1 MAQINLNQNETRP
14 IIRSTLKPQTPF
26 EHTFTCN
33 TGDVVPAFATIDI
46 IPHDTWKFKPNV
58 MVRLQSPTEHPT
70 IGRAYWMWAAYY
82 TPHIQVWKNWNALMG
97 EVKDAAWVSPTT
109 YTVPKIKITTAI
121 AKGHILDHFGWNTQA
136 TMVNAEL
143 GQLKLRH
150 YLHICNEWL
159 RDQNVEAPI
168 QFYDD
173 ETTVEYS
180 NTGDWT
186 VGGTTY
192 KINRKAD
199 YFSTALPEPQRGE
212 AVTLALGAQAP
223 VIPTSEHANLDK
235 INNNNNYGVTFATGT
250 PWYSGTTQWKEATGS
265 APIGYGAGQSPN
277 NTTSSFMKTVGSGTS
292 TATTGVVPDNLIAD
306 LSESEALTINQ
317 LREDIVMQHIFEL
330 DARAGSRYPE
340 LLYARYGVEV
350 DELELGRP
358 RLLDSEQ
365 GMIGIQQVEQ
375 TSQTSENSAL
385 GDLGGFGYARNEGG
399 WCTHSFKYHG
409 CLMILFWI
417 RTEHKY
423 QFGVP
428 REDMKFDRFDFWHP
442 EMDGE
447 GDQPIYMA
455 EIYATYSNI
464 SQKTNNIWGYQ
475 QRGAEYKF
483 FPSIITGELRSQ
495 YAQTLDSW
503 TYADKYNEQPGL
515 SNEWMKETPE
525 NVDRTIKVT
534 SSVSDQW
541 LVDFSLEMEL
551 TRAMRA
557 YNIPGVDRI

>member
-1 MAQINLNQNETRP
+1 MAQVNLNQNETRP
-14 IIRSTLKPQTPF
+14 IIRSTFKPQTPF

-109 YTVPKIKITTAI
+109 YSVPKITIKTKIE
-121 AKGHILDHFGWNTQA
+121 KGHILDHFGWNTQES
-136 TMVNAEL
+136 MINAQL

-168 QFYDD
+168 NFYDD
-173 ETTVEYS
+173 ETEITYDS
-180 NTGDWT
+180 SADWT
-186 VGGTTY
+186 VGSTCY

-212 AVTLALGAQAP
+212 AVAIS
-223 VIPTSEHANLDK
+223 V
-235 INNNNNYGVTFATGT
+235 GT
-250 PWYSGTTQWKEATGS
+250 S
-265 APIGYGAGQSPN
+265 APIKLTDGNYRTKIVQSDGTELPE
-277 NTTSSFMKTVGSGTS
+277 TSSVTRINLGVQYYNNPDANSVLIQNAGGNVSGDIFRRIDPN
-292 TATTGVVPDNLIAD
+292 GGLYAD
-306 LSESEALTINQ
+306 LSEAEGTTINA

-365 GMIGIQQVEQ
+365 GMIGIEQVEQ

-423 QFGVP
+423 QYGVP

-455 EIYATYSNI
+455 EIFATANNI
-464 SQKTNNIWGYQ
+464 NDKNNNIWGYQ

-495 YAQTLDSW
+495 YEQTLDSW
-503 TYADKYNEQPGL
+503 TYADKYEEQPGL
-515 SNEWMKETPE
+515 SNEWMKETPQ

-534 SSVSDQW
+534 SAVSDQW
-541 LVDFSLEMEL
+541 LVDFSMEMEL

-557 YNIPGVDRI
+557 YNIPGIDRI